1 MNTMNRLTGKLQ
13 IVMLGLIFMSTMLVG
28 PKVFAAEAA
37 PKTGSITVHKLFGD
51 PVGDKTIINDGTIQ
65 KDTQGLKPL
74 AGVEYTIVP
83 VTSEELQTAG
93 VKKSGEAY
101 DLADFN
107 FDKIPANLKKSGT
120 TDDLG
125 QIIFTDLAV
134 LEGADNLYVIVET
147 GGNQDSLGGLYKK
160 SAPLIVTLPMMTTDG
175 KGFNYDINVYPK
187 SDFALSNVSLHK
199 VDGKTNQALAGATFR
214 LYSETLG
221 KEIGSGFTTDEKGNI
236 LVKDLPLG
244 DYYFSEVKAPT
255 GYLVNKAAQR
265 IKFNVLEGQHGKT
278 IEALYQDTNNLTYD
292 GTVNVPNDK
301 QPTVEK
307 TNNQQSV
314 AYGENTT
321 WTISADV
328 PRNISEHSVFNVSDK
343 LDPRL
348 VYTDNLS
355 VKVAGQEIPKTDY
368 TVTAP
373 AGAGGKLIVDFIK
386 GSTVTTNFGTY
397 ASQKVEVSFTTKL
410 IAGFVP
416 DQVVTNQA
424 DLNFTNVPGVSN
436 ETITTPPTATVT
448 TGGYHFKKV
457 AKNEKGASL
466 ADAEFVVVKDGSYL
480 AYTTEAGTKVETM
493 TSNTSDYGNVAWVKT
508 VGEATRFVT
517 SADGLIDVRG
527 LAFGNYELKEV
538 KAPTGYRLLTKT
550 EAFTVGKDS
559 WTTTKGKPSVIVN
572 SNMPL
577 LPQTGGIGSVI
588 FTLVGLSLVLV
599 AFQIN
604 KRAKKA

>member
-51 PVGDKTIINDGTIQ
+51 PVGDKTIINDGTVQ

-74 AGVEYTIVP
+74 AGVEYTIAP

-278 IEALYQDTNNLTYD
+278 IEALYQDGNNLTYN

-397 ASQKVEVSFTTKL
+397 GSQKVEISFTTKL

-416 DQVVTNQA
+416 DQVVTNQG

-436 ETITTPPTATVT
+436 DTITTPPTATVT

-457 AKNEKGASL
+457 AKNEKGAPL

-517 SADGLIDVRG
+517 STDGLIDVRG

>member
-74 AGVEYTIVP
+74 AGVEYTIAP

-244 DYYFSEVKAPT
+244 DYYFSEVTAPS
-255 GYLVNKAAQR
+255 GYLVNKAAQK
-265 IKFNVLEGQHGKT
+265 INFQVVEGKHGKT
-278 IEALYQDTNNLTYD
+278 IEALYQDGNNLTYN

-355 VKVAGQEIPKTDY
+355 VTVAGQEIPKTDY

-397 ASQKVEVSFTTKL
+397 GSQKVEISFTTKL
-410 IAGFVP
+410 VAGFVP

-457 AKNEKGASL
+457 AKNEKGAPL

-517 SADGLIDVRG
+517 STDGLIDVRG

>member
-51 PVGDKTIINDGTIQ
+51 PVGDKTIINDGTVQ

-74 AGVEYTIVP
+74 AGVEYTIAP

-214 LYSETLG
+214 LYSETLN
-221 KEIGSGFTTDEKGNI
+221 KEIGSGFTTDEAGNI

-244 DYYFSEVKAPT
+244 DYYFSEVTAPS
-255 GYLVNKAAQR
+255 GYLVNKAAQK
-265 IKFNVLEGQHGKT
+265 INFQVVEGKHGKT
-278 IEALYQDTNNLTYD
+278 IEALYQDGNNLTYN

-355 VKVAGQEIPKTDY
+355 VTVAGQEIPKTDY

-397 ASQKVEVSFTTKL
+397 GSQKVEISFTTKL
-410 IAGFVP
+410 VAGFVP

-457 AKNEKGASL
+457 AKNEKGAPL

-480 AYTTEAGTKVETM
+480 AYTTETGTKVETM

-517 SADGLIDVRG
+517 STDGLIDVRG

-588 FTLVGLSLVLV
+588 FTLVGLSLVFV

>member
-214 LYSETLG
+214 LYSETLN
-221 KEIGSGFTTDEKGNI
+221 KEIGSGFTTDEAGNI

-244 DYYFSEVKAPT
+244 DYYFSEVTAPS
-255 GYLVNKAAQR
+255 GYLVNKAAQK
-265 IKFNVLEGQHGKT
+265 INFQVVEGKHGKT
-278 IEALYQDTNNLTYD
+278 IEALYQDGNNLTYN

-355 VKVAGQEIPKTDY
+355 VTVAGQEIPKTDY

-397 ASQKVEVSFTTKL
+397 GSQKVEISFTTKL
-410 IAGFVP
+410 VAGFVP

-457 AKNEKGASL
+457 AKNEKGAPL

-480 AYTTEAGTKVETM
+480 AYTTETGTKVETM

-588 FTLVGLSLVLV
+588 FTLVGLSLVFV

>member
-51 PVGDKTIINDGTIQ
+51 PVGDKTIINDGTNQ

-74 AGVEYTIVP
+74 AGVEYTIAP

-93 VKKSGEAY
+93 VKRSGEAY

-278 IEALYQDTNNLTYD
+278 IEALYQDGNNLTYN

-397 ASQKVEVSFTTKL
+397 GSQKVEISFTTKL

-416 DQVVTNQA
+416 DQVVTNQG

-436 ETITTPPTATVT
+436 DTITTPPTATVT

-457 AKNEKGASL
+457 AKNEKGAPL

-517 SADGLIDVRG
+517 STDGLIDVRG

>member
-51 PVGDKTIINDGTIQ
+51 PVGDKTIINDGTVQ

-74 AGVEYTIVP
+74 AGVEYTIAP

-214 LYSETLG
+214 LYSETLN
-221 KEIGSGFTTDEKGNI
+221 KEIGSGFTTDEAGNI

-244 DYYFSEVKAPT
+244 DYYFSEVTAPS
-255 GYLVNKAAQR
+255 GYLVNKAAQK
-265 IKFNVLEGQHGKT
+265 INFQVVEGKHGKT
-278 IEALYQDTNNLTYD
+278 IEALYQDGNNLTYN

-355 VKVAGQEIPKTDY
+355 VTVAGQEIPKTDY

-397 ASQKVEVSFTTKL
+397 GSQKVEISFTTKL
-410 IAGFVP
+410 VAGFVP

-457 AKNEKGASL
+457 AKNEKGAPL

-480 AYTTEAGTKVETM
+480 AYTTETGTKVETM

-588 FTLVGLSLVLV
+588 FTLVGLSLVFV

>member
-51 PVGDKTIINDGTIQ
+51 PVGDKTIINDGTVQ

-74 AGVEYTIVP
+74 AGVEYTIAP

-214 LYSETLG
+214 LYSETLN
-221 KEIGSGFTTDEKGNI
+221 KEIGSGFTTDEAGNI

-244 DYYFSEVKAPT
+244 DYYFSEVTAPS
-255 GYLVNKAAQR
+255 GYLVNKAAQK
-265 IKFNVLEGQHGKT
+265 INFQVVEGKHGKT
-278 IEALYQDTNNLTYD
+278 IEALYQDGNNLTYN

-328 PRNISEHSVFNVSDK
+328 PRNISEHSVFNVSDI

-355 VKVAGQEIPKTDY
+355 VTVAGQEIPKTDY

-397 ASQKVEVSFTTKL
+397 GSQKVEISFTTKL
-410 IAGFVP
+410 VAGFVP

-457 AKNEKGASL
+457 AKNEKGAPL

-517 SADGLIDVRG
+517 STDGLIDVRG

>member
-28 PKVFAAEAA
+28 TKVFAAEAA

-74 AGVEYTIVP
+74 AGVEYTIAP

-278 IEALYQDTNNLTYD
+278 IEALYQDTNNLTDD

-457 AKNEKGASL
+457 AKNEKGAPL

-517 SADGLIDVRG
+517 STDGLIDVRG

>member
-1 MNTMNRLTGKLQ
+1 M
-13 IVMLGLIFMSTMLVG
+13 
-28 PKVFAAEAA
+28 A
-37 PKTGSITVHKLFGD
+37 
-51 PVGDKTIINDGTIQ
+51 
-65 KDTQGLKPL
+65 
-74 AGVEYTIVP
+74 
-83 VTSEELQTAG
+83 
-93 VKKSGEAY
+93 EAY

-214 LYSETLG
+214 LYSETLS

-244 DYYFSEVKAPT
+244 DYYFSEVTAPS
-255 GYLVNKAAQR
+255 GYLVNKAAQK
-265 IKFNVLEGQHGKT
+265 INFQVVEGKHGKT
-278 IEALYQDTNNLTYD
+278 IEALYQDGNNLTYN

-355 VKVAGQEIPKTDY
+355 VTVAGQEIPKTDY

-397 ASQKVEVSFTTKL
+397 GSQKVEISFTTKL
-410 IAGFVP
+410 VAGFVP

-457 AKNEKGASL
+457 AKNEKGAPL

-517 SADGLIDVRG
+517 STDGLIDVRG

-538 KAPTGYRLLTKT
+538 KAPTVAIVLLTKT
-550 EAFTVGKDS
+550 EAFTVGEDS

-604 KRAKKA
+604 KRAKKSLVLRERSN

>member
-51 PVGDKTIINDGTIQ
+51 PVGDKTIINDGTVQ

-74 AGVEYTIVP
+74 AGVEYTIAP

-214 LYSETLG
+214 LYSETLN
-221 KEIGSGFTTDEKGNI
+221 KEIGSGFTTDEAGNI

-244 DYYFSEVKAPT
+244 DYYFSEVTAPS
-255 GYLVNKAAQR
+255 GYLVNKAAQK
-265 IKFNVLEGQHGKT
+265 INFQVVEGKHGKT
-278 IEALYQDTNNLTYD
+278 IEALYQDGNNLTYN

-355 VKVAGQEIPKTDY
+355 VTVAGQEIPKTDY

-397 ASQKVEVSFTTKL
+397 GSQKVEISFTTKL
-410 IAGFVP
+410 VAGFVP

-457 AKNEKGASL
+457 AKNEKGAPL

-508 VGEATRFVT
+508 VVEATRFVT
-517 SADGLIDVRG
+517 STDGLIDVRG

>member
-517 SADGLIDVRG
+517 STDGLIDVRG

>member
-51 PVGDKTIINDGTIQ
+51 PVGDKTIINDGTVQ

-74 AGVEYTIVP
+74 AGVEYTIAP

-214 LYSETLG
+214 LYSETLN
-221 KEIGSGFTTDEKGNI
+221 KEIGSGFTTDEAGNI

-244 DYYFSEVKAPT
+244 DYYFSEVTAPS
-255 GYLVNKAAQR
+255 GYLVNKAAQK
-265 IKFNVLEGQHGKT
+265 INFQVVEGKHGKT
-278 IEALYQDTNNLTYD
+278 IEALYQDGNNLTYN

-355 VKVAGQEIPKTDY
+355 VTVAGQEIPKTDY

-397 ASQKVEVSFTTKL
+397 GSQKVEISFTTKL
-410 IAGFVP
+410 VAGFVP

-457 AKNEKGASL
+457 AKNEKGAPL

-588 FTLVGLSLVLV
+588 FTLVGLSLVFV

>member
-74 AGVEYTIVP
+74 AGVEYTIAP

-93 VKKSGEAY
+93 VKRSGESY

-457 AKNEKGASL
+457 AKNEKGAPL

-550 EAFTVGKDS
+550 EAFTVEKDS